1 MGTLGVTNGCFDPL
15 HIGHIFFLTACNQKV
30 DKLIVFLNSDESIRK
45 LKGKNKPYQLV
56 HERKF
61 ALLSLKPVNDVIVF
75 EDEEH
80 LEILMLKYHPDI
92 LFKGM
97 DYQGKHL
104 TGQKYAKKIELIPL
118 YSDWSS
124 TKLIDHLIKLGE
136 YK

>member
-1 MGTLGVTNGCFDPL
+1 MGITGVTNGCFDPI
-15 HIGHIFFLTACNQKV
+15 HVGHIYFLTACKEKV
-30 DKLIVFLNSDESIRK
+30 DKLIVFLNSDQSIRE
-45 LKGKNKPYQLV
+45 LKKKNKPYQLI

-61 ALLSLKPVNDVIVF
+61 VLQSLKSVDEVIVF
-75 EDEEH
+75 EDEKH
-80 LEILMLKYHPDI
+80 LEILMLKYRPDI

-124 TKLIDHLIKLGE
+124 TNLINHLLSLGD